1 MQTYWG
7 SNLLFSGIATN
18 CKLFKYQWIFMILF
32 LQMCE
37 LCEQQT
43 VGMMT
48 DSNKSGDDLLEF
60 PGSNQTI
67 KLTISNQ
74 ELF

>member
-1 MQTYWG
+1 MNGDAMELNLVSRNVWG
-7 SNLLFSGIATN
+7 SRHGSA
-18 CKLFKYQWIFMILF
+18 
-32 LQMCE
+32 
-37 LCEQQT
+37 
-43 VGMMT
+43 MT
-48 DSNKSGDDLLEF
+48 DKNKSEDDLLEF

>member
-1 MQTYWG
+1 
-7 SNLLFSGIATN
+7 
-18 CKLFKYQWIFMILF
+18 MILF
-32 LQMCE
+32 VQMCE
-37 LCEQQT
+37 LCEHQT
-43 VGMMT
+43 PGMMT

-74 ELF
+74 ELFYTRVFPDD

>member
-1 MQTYWG
+1 
-7 SNLLFSGIATN
+7 
-18 CKLFKYQWIFMILF
+18 MILF

-43 VGMMT
+43 TGMMT

-74 ELF
+74 ELFYTRVFPDDWYISSATSFMTFIV